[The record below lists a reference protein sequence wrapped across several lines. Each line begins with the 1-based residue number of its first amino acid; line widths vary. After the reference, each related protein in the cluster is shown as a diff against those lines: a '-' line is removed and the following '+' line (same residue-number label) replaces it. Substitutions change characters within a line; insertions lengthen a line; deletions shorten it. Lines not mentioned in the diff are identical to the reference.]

1 MMTDWWCVPEK
12 QRKMKDETLTLA
24 EAHIG
29 IDGDARRRH
38 RRLRGGGSGETRDE
52 LIEPSHRVLGGAR
65 VWPHCRLFL
74 FPFPFPD
81 PF

>member
-12 QRKMKDETLTLA
+12 QRKMKETFTLA
-24 EAHIG
+24 EAHTIG

-52 LIEPSHRVLGGAR
+52 LIEPAHRVLGGSGVATL
-65 VWPHCRLFL
+65 PPL
-74 FPFPFPD
+74 PFPCPFP
-81 PF
+81 

>member
-12 QRKMKDETLTLA
+12 QRKMKDETFTLA

-38 RRLRGGGSGETRDE
+38 RRLRDGGSGETRDE
-52 LIEPSHRVLGGAR
+52 PIEPAHRVLGGGSGVATL
-65 VWPHCRLFL
+65 PPLP
-74 FPFPFPD
+74 FPFPFP
-81 PF
+81 